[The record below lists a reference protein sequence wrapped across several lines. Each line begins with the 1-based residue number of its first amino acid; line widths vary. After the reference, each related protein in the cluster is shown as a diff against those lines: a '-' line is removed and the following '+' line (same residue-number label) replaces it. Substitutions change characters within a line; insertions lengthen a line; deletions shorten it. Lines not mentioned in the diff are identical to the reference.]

1 MPPQVLSNRM
11 HKSILVGVDRIVK
24 IPKYN
29 KEIRRTTKL
38 MVRVGRGRA
47 LGCRRPEGW
56 ASRVRWLVTQCSS
69 SSRKHTAHR
78 LLTPTPLQA
87 HDEANSCN
95 IGDIVRIHSCRCAWI
110 D

>member
-38 MVRVGRGRA
+38 MVRVGGGRA
-47 LGCRRPEGW
+47 LGCRRPSEGW
-56 ASRVRWLVTQCSS
+56 ASARSTGL
-69 SSRKHTAHR
+69 
-78 LLTPTPLQA
+78 
-87 HDEANSCN
+87 
-95 IGDIVRIHSCRCAWI
+95 
-110 D
+110 

>member
-38 MVRVGRGRA
+38 MVRRKCWEVTDILHRAKVYDAESATRGAVEKLR
-47 LGCRRPEGW
+47 E
-56 ASRVRWLVTQCSS
+56 ASDRGFAASAV
-69 SSRKHTAHR
+69 
-78 LLTPTPLQA
+78 
-87 HDEANSCN
+87 
-95 IGDIVRIHSCRCAWI
+95 
-110 D
+110 